1 MDISEVTD
9 PTDVKVSMGYL
20 SENPFPFALSDT
32 EESGTFKLEN
42 TGDFLN
48 FTVYNKM
55 TDEIQTVIYQYRIP
69 EIVTNYN
76 DIAEFNRK
84 VIGFAWEDPLND
96 VDVTVLCRKQ
106 RGKRNCALGAMVAM
120 KTAQ

>member
-1 MDISEVTD
+1 M
-9 PTDVKVSMGYL
+9 
-20 SENPFPFALSDT
+20 SDT
-32 EESGTFKLEN
+32 EEPGTFKLDN

-69 EIVTNYN
+69 EIITNYN

-84 VIGFAWEDPLND
+84 VIGSAWEDPLND
-96 VDVTVLCRKQ
+96 VDVTVLCRKRQ
-106 RGKRNCALGAMVAM
+106 VQRNCALGATAAM
-120 KTAQ
+120 RTVQ